1 MLDVNMLMFQ
11 NVLRIFETNTMGF
24 EVENLKVFLSFVLI
38 NTEIEVFLGQDLIIN
53 SSFQLLS
60 FLFLQLILEI
70 LIIKLLLEEF
80 VNLVFDFFDIR
91 VITFLNSCE
100 LCKEISSCLSI
111 IQDVF
116 VALFFCQLFFILS

>member
-11 NVLRIFETNTMGF
+11 NILWIFETNTMGF
-24 EVENLKVFLSFVLI
+24 EVENLKVLLSFVFI
-38 NTEIEVFLGQDLIIN
+38 NPEVEVFLGEDLIIN

-91 VITFLNSCE
+91 VITFLNGCE
-100 LCKEISSCLSI
+100 L
-111 IQDVF
+111 
-116 VALFFCQLFFILS
+116 

>member
-1 MLDVNMLMFQ
+1 MLMFQ

-24 EVENLKVFLSFVLI
+24 EVENLKVLLSFVLI
-38 NTEIEVFLGQDLIIN
+38 NPEVKVFLGKDLIIN

-70 LIIKLLLEEF
+70 LIVKLLLEEF

-91 VITFLNSCE
+91 VITFLNGCE
-100 LCKEISSCLSI
+100 LCKEISSSLRI
-111 IQDVF
+111 IQHVF

>member
-24 EVENLKVFLSFVLI
+24 EVENLKVLLSFVLI
-38 NTEIEVFLGQDLIIN
+38 NPEVEVFLGEDLIIN

-91 VITFLNSCE
+91 VITFLNGCE
-100 LCKEISSCLSI
+100 L
-111 IQDVF
+111 
-116 VALFFCQLFFILS
+116 

>member
-11 NVLRIFETNTMGF
+11 NILWIFETNTMGF
-24 EVENLKVFLSFVLI
+24 EVENLKVLLSFVLI
-38 NTEIEVFLGQDLIIN
+38 NPEVKVFLGEDLIIN

-91 VITFLNSCE
+91 VITFLNGCE
-100 LCKEISSCLSI
+100 L
-111 IQDVF
+111 
-116 VALFFCQLFFILS
+116 